1 MKRYIQPNIETI
13 EMPSIQPL
21 CASGEEGSQVTDA
34 MSNGNDGAFEYE
46 SDMEENTNSWLKSN
60 AIWK

>member
-1 MKRYIQPNIETI
+1 
-13 EMPSIQPL
+13 MPSIQPL
-21 CASGEEGSQVTDA
+21 CASGKEGSQVTDA
-34 MSNGNDGAFEYE
+34 MSNGNDGGFEFE